1 MDDFIRPVKQP
12 EEPKKKKSF
21 FMETV
26 IITVIII
33 SLGIGFFAGYFSN
46 QGDTKKVSNSNTT
59 ILDEAYQTLE
69 ESWYN
74 TTDEKVDIGHN
85 AILGL
90 VDSLDP
96 HTAYWTPKE
105 ATSFNQAVD
114 GNYEGI
120 GVAYRMVSTGA
131 MVTKVYAKSPALEA
145 GMQVGDI
152 ITKAGDTEL
161 SDKSSDDV
169 KDLIR
174 GKVGT
179 NVQLTLLRG
188 DKTIE
193 ASVERRSLEISVNYD
208 VRESNGKK
216 FGYIEIT
223 TFGSTTGTEV
233 ASALET
239 FTNQGVGTLV
249 FDFRGNT
256 GGYLVTAKDILNLF
270 FKEGEVIYQMQAKEG
285 PADKVTAEDGKKYA
299 FSEGYVL
306 VNGETASASE
316 IVAGALQEKL
326 GYKLVG
332 SKTYGK
338 GTAQTQKELSDG
350 SILKYTYAKWLTPK
364 GVCVNGKGLTPD
376 SEVNNVDI
384 SNIVTE
390 DIKEP
395 LQYDTV
401 HVSVIAMQK
410 MLSIL
415 GYPVDRSDG
424 YFSNQTK
431 EALQQF
437 EKDHGLTV
445 NGIYDN
451 NDHQML
457 ISQVLIFI
465 NDSKN
470 DMQYAKLLETI
481 K

>member
-21 FMETV
+21 FIETV

-33 SLGIGFFAGYFSN
+33 SLGIGFLAGYFSN
-46 QGDTKKVSNSNTT
+46 QGTAQKTDNSAGT

-69 ESWYN
+69 GSWYN
-74 TTDEKVDIGHN
+74 PTDKEVNIGHN

-105 ATSFNQAVD
+105 ATTFNQTVD

-131 MVTKVYAKSPALEA
+131 MVTKVYAKSPASEA
-145 GMQVGDI
+145 HMQVGDI
-152 ITKAGDTEL
+152 ITKAGETGL

-179 NVQLTLLRG
+179 NIQLTLLRG
-188 DKTIE
+188 DKKLVV
-193 ASVERRSLEISVNYD
+193 SVVRRSLDISVNYEA
-208 VRESNGKK
+208 RESNGKK

-223 TFGSTTGTEV
+223 TFGSTTGAEV

-239 FTNQGVGTLV
+239 FTNQGIGTLV

-256 GGYLVTAKDILNLF
+256 GGYLITAKDILNLF

-285 PADKVTAEDGKKYA
+285 PANKVKAAGGKKYS

-316 IVAGALQEKL
+316 IVAGALQENL

-350 SILKYTYAKWLTPK
+350 SILKYTYAKWMTPK
-364 GVCVNGKGLTPD
+364 GLCVNGNGLTPD
-376 SEVNNVDI
+376 IEVNNIDI
-384 SNIVTE
+384 GKITIE
-390 DIKEP
+390 DVKDA
-395 LQYDTV
+395 LHYDQV
-401 HVSVIAMQK
+401 HASVMSMQK

-415 GYPVDRSDG
+415 GYSTDRSDG

-437 EKDHGLTV
+437 EKNYALEV
-445 NGIYDN
+445 NGNYDN

-470 DMQYAKLLETI
+470 DMQYAKILETI